1 MGGRIQATACSLLY
15 TAVCTWGVADLRLG
29 GPCRMWGRTG
39 HSREP
44 CCSLHS
50 AVSSRNTEYCT
61 VLLCTVPYRHRYR
74 CRYRHRYRDR
84 YRYRSRDRYR
94 HRYRHRPVPAP
105 TGTGTG
111 TGTVPGPV
119 PVVPVPARVR
129 YQYVDQCVQYS
140 KRLCLRNQSLE
151 TQCWNLAQFL
161 S

>member
-1 MGGRIQATACSLLY
+1 MVESSRRTPYPWGDVYRLQPVPCCTQLYVRGGLRTCGWGGHVACGAAQATAVSRVARSIQLY
-15 TAVCTWGVADLRLG
+15 PHAIPSTVRY
-29 GPCRMWGRTG
+29 
-39 HSREP
+39 
-44 CCSLHS
+44 CC
-50 AVSSRNTEYCT
+50 
-61 VLLCTVPYRHRYR
+61 VPYR
-74 CRYRHRYRDR
+74 
-84 YRYRSRDRYR
+84 
-94 HRYRHRPVPAP
+94 

-111 TGTVPGPV
+111 TDRYRHRPGPVPVPAPV

>member
-61 VLLCTVPYRHRYR
+61 VLLCTVPA
-74 CRYRHRYRDR
+74 
-84 YRYRSRDRYR
+84 
-94 HRYRHRPVPAP
+94 PV
-105 TGTGTG
+105 
-111 TGTVPGPV
+111 PV